1 MRGAVMVFMWLMGVY
16 AGYSIRPPKVIE
28 RHVKVIC
35 IPDSDT
41 EAKPGDSI
49 EFKVD
54 DWIEFNNN
62 ITEQIK
68 Y

>member
-1 MRGAVMVFMWLMGVY
+1 MKGAIMVLMWLMVVY

-49 EFKVD
+49 EIKVD
-54 DWIEFNNN
+54 DWIEFKSK
-62 ITEQIK
+62 ITEEI
-68 Y
+68 

>member
-1 MRGAVMVFMWLMGVY
+1 MRGAIMVLMWLMGVY
-16 AGYSIRPPKVIE
+16 VGYSIRPHKVIE

-49 EFKVD
+49 EFRVD
-54 DWIEFNNN
+54 DWIEFKRK
-62 ITEQIK
+62 ITEEI
-68 Y
+68 